1 MSERYVPK
9 IQEAAIPE
17 DGGWVEGEKCPI
29 LLLSI
34 PAWEDLETDSEQIR
48 AYVWMYDRGQDAY
61 LFCYQLKD
69 GTEKAIA
76 FISDHAG
83 LLLKEEHAKGTFSM
97 MIMNQGLQ
105 EVSSSNSVL
114 LIENINLVRHPSAG
128 W

>member
-1 MSERYVPK
+1 MSQRYVPK

-17 DGGWVEGEKCPI
+17 DGGWVEGETSPI

-34 PAWEDLETDSEQIR
+34 PTWKELKTNPDEIH

-83 LLLKEEHAKGTFSM
+83 LLLKDEHAKGTFSM
-97 MIMNQGLQ
+97 MIMNKGLQ
-105 EVSSSNSVL
+105 EVNSSESVL
-114 LIENINLVRHPSAG
+114 LIENVNLVRHPSAG